1 MSAGGVMPSGSSR
14 SDRLDPF
21 ALPLQFRAR
30 DAAADGNVRV
40 VELHRERVIVRR
52 AVRGIRMAV
61 SLKVADFLGVA
72 IRVMAPE
79 EAGDGAVAI
88 MLEHRDPALAVPL
101 YYAPDGEEAIAEW
114 QLWARVLGLPPL
126 VADADGTLREPFH
139 RLGALCI
146 AGPLARRRRSSA
158 LKRRRPRI
166 LMRRKSGE
174 LSDET
179 SVHRDEREIIA
190 RN

>member
-14 SDRLDPF
+14 SGRLDPY
-21 ALPLQFRAR
+21 ALPVQFRTR

-52 AVRGIRMAV
+52 AVRGMRMAV
-61 SLKVADFLGVA
+61 SLAVTEFLGVA
-72 IRVMAPE
+72 IRVLAPE
-79 EAGDGAVAI
+79 AAGEGAVAI

-114 QLWARVLGLPPL
+114 QLWARVLGLPLL
-126 VADADGTLREPFH
+126 VADADGTLHEPFQ
-139 RLGALCI
+139 RLGALRI
-146 AGPLARRRRSSA
+146 AGPVARRRRSGA

-166 LMRRKSGE
+166 LMRRKAGQ
-174 LSDET
+174 LSADT
-179 SVHRDEREIIA
+179 SVHREEREIIA